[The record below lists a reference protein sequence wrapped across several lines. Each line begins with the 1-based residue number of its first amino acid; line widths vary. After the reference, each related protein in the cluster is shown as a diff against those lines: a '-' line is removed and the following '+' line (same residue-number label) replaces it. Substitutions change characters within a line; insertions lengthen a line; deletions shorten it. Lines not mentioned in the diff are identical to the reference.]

1 MDKIKILF
9 LISAT
14 RMNKKGL
21 VPLICRITFDKRRK
35 PFSTGIFIN
44 PKNWNSSRQKAIPD
58 NVENNQINTQ
68 LSLIKQEINQA
79 FLYLKVQ
86 EKSFDVE
93 DIFKQYK
100 GETIKEDQTI
110 MGIFNLHIA
119 RQEKLIGI
127 STTQVSVAKFHQTK
141 KHLKAFIQW
150 EFHKSDYPLKDLQM
164 FFITEFEYYLKAEKK
179 FEANTIHKTLQR
191 FKQVIKL
198 AVGMDYLAKDPFLLH
213 KNKKPKK
220 QVIFLSKEELNRI
233 ENHLFASER
242 LQQVADMFIF
252 CSYTGLAYAE
262 MANLSK
268 NDIKIGF
275 DKRKWIEVYR
285 EKTKKTYEIP
295 LLSKAENILNK
306 YSNNESIL
314 PIISNQKFNAYLKE
328 IADIVGIKKNLT
340 HHIARKTF
348 ASTILLYND
357 TPMEIVSELLGHS
370 EIGTTQNHYA
380 KIVQKKVS
388 EQIMKLEEK
397 LK

>member
-1 MDKIKILF
+1 
-9 LISAT
+9 
-14 RMNKKGL
+14 
-21 VPLICRITFDKRRK
+21 
-35 PFSTGIFIN
+35 
-44 PKNWNSSRQKAIPD
+44 
-58 NVENNQINTQ
+58 
-68 LSLIKQEINQA
+68 
-79 FLYLKVQ
+79 
-86 EKSFDVE
+86 
-93 DIFKQYK
+93 
-100 GETIKEDQTI
+100 

-119 RQEKLIGI
+119 RQEKLIGV

-141 KHLKAFIQW
+141 QHLKTFIKW
-150 EFHKSDYPLKDLQM
+150 EFQKSDYLLKDLKM
-164 FFITEFEYYLKAEKK
+164 SFITEFEYYLKAEKK

-295 LLSKAENILNK
+295 LLSKAEDILNK
-306 YSNNESIL
+306 YSDNESIL

-340 HHIARKTF
+340 HHMARKTF

>member
-1 MDKIKILF
+1 MKLSILF
-9 LISAT
+9 LL
-14 RMNKKGL
+14 RKNKINNKGTC
-21 VPLICRITFDKRRK
+21 PIECRLTFNNKRK

-119 RQEKLIGI
+119 RQEKLIGV

-141 KHLKAFIQW
+141 QHLKTFIKW
-150 EFHKSDYPLKDLQM
+150 EFQKSDYLLKDLQM
-164 FFITEFEYYLKAEKK
+164 SFITEFEYYLKAEKK

-285 EKTKKTYEIP
+285 EKTKK
-295 LLSKAENILNK
+295 
-306 YSNNESIL
+306 
-314 PIISNQKFNAYLKE
+314 
-328 IADIVGIKKNLT
+328 NL
-340 HHIARKTF
+340 
-348 ASTILLYND
+348 
-357 TPMEIVSELLGHS
+357 
-370 EIGTTQNHYA
+370 
-380 KIVQKKVS
+380 
-388 EQIMKLEEK
+388 
-397 LK
+397 